1 MHCCRMCRFFDPAV
15 TQQCTEDDAEEV
27 KEKARSNFCDYFS
40 PSSDVFDPTLRADE
54 NQATKTLDS
63 LFGAADS
70 EDEQGG
76 PDTSSDA
83 EDLFR

>member
-15 TQQCTEDDAEEV
+15 TEQCTEDDAEEV

-40 PSSDVFDPTLRADE
+40 PSSDVFDPTLTAGEDRAK
-54 NQATKTLDS
+54 NALDS

-70 EDEQGG
+70 EDEQDEPEPSG
-76 PDTSSDA
+76 DA

>member
-15 TQQCTEDDAEEV
+15 TKKCTEDDAEEV

-40 PSSDVFDPTLRADE
+40 PSDKVFDPALTAGEARAKKE
-54 NQATKTLDS
+54 LGS
-63 LFGAADS
+63 LFGAADG

-76 PDTSSDA
+76 SDASSDA
-83 EDLFR
+83 KDLFR